1 MKKTNYSLF
10 AIVLILIFS
19 SCEKINI
26 PVDVQNQI
34 AQLPDEIDYNFK
46 VKQIL
51 SDKCFACHGPDS
63 KKQKANLRLDISD
76 IAYAHKGENGYKA
89 IKPGSIAKS
98 DLVRRILRY
107 ATAWNH
113 FMNFTNCL
121 GVQPSAFIF

>member
-1 MKKTNYSLF
+1 MKKTYYRLF
-10 AIVLILIFS
+10 TIILISIFSS

-63 KKQKANLRLDISD
+63 KSKNQI
-76 IAYAHKGENGYKA
+76 
-89 IKPGSIAKS
+89 
-98 DLVRRILRY
+98 
-107 ATAWNH
+107 
-113 FMNFTNCL
+113 
-121 GVQPSAFIF
+121 